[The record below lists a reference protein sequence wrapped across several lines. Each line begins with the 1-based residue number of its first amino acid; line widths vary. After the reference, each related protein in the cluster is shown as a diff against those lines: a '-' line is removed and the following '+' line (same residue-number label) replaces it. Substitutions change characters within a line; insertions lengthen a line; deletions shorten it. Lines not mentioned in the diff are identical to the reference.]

1 VVAAVGGRIP
11 VYVDG
16 GVRRGGDV
24 LRALALGAA
33 GVLVGRPVLWGL
45 AVGGERGVAR
55 VLEVLGS
62 ELAADAALAGVTDL
76 RDVPRD
82 LVRRRA

>member
-1 VVAAVGGRIP
+1 M
-11 VYVDG
+11 
-16 GVRRGGDV
+16 

-76 RDVPRD
+76 RAVPRD
-82 LVRRRA
+82 LVRRRRA